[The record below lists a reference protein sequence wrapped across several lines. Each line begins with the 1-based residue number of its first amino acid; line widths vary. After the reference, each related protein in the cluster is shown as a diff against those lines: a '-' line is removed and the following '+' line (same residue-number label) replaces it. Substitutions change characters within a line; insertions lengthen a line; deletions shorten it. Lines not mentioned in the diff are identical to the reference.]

1 MCERQQ
7 SEHILLHRKEFATK
21 IEFNKKGKEAGH
33 YCPRKALLAWSTLFR
48 RSILAGQTYVQCP
61 QPVQ

>member
-33 YCPRKALLAWSTLFR
+33 YCPRKAPFA
-48 RSILAGQTYVQCP
+48 
-61 QPVQ
+61 